1 MKARKVKCTKGE
13 KDSKGGSCLCTIC
26 IIKRDKY
33 VKYQNYRRTL
43 NKTPDS
49 AKAKYN
55 CNKFK
60 EKQGNSKKRGI
71 L

>member
-1 MKARKVKCTKGE
+1 M
-13 KDSKGGSCLCTIC
+13 
-26 IIKRDKY
+26 DKY
-33 VKYQNYRRTL
+33 VKYQNYRRIL
-43 NKTPDS
+43 NKTRDS

-60 EKQGNSKKRGI
+60 ENQGNSKKRGS